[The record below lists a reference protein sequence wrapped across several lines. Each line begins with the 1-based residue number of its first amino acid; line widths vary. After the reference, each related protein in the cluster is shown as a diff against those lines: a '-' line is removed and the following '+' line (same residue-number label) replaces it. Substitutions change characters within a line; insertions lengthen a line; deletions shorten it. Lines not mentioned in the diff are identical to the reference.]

1 VRGVFHPASIDRVLR
16 WALWSIVLIAL
27 LCSCGPA
34 TYVDRNFG
42 TDAGAWFVPPVPDG
56 GAADATGG

>member
-1 VRGVFHPASIDRVLR
+1 MRAAFHAALFDRVLR
-16 WALWSIVLIAL
+16 WALWGIVLIAL

-42 TDAGAWFVPPVPDG
+42 TDAGAGFVPPAPDG
-56 GAADATGG
+56 GAADASTD